1 MKTGIM
7 AEEEAI
13 RIKIMAEEATGII
26 EAEVTAEIA
35 VAIKVISSVTTVA
48 TGVRTTASSTTT
60 NRTTTTT
67 TSPGNHIVNNKVSLH
82 DLGSSNK
89 ITTTNST
96 SNSRINSR
104 TRRNPRRSEERV
116 GAKLFQCCMVF
127 PVLALAC
134 EAELRASVCV

>member
-7 AEEEAI
+7 AEEEEVI
-13 RIKIMAEEATGII
+13 KIKIMAEEATGII

-67 TSPGNHIVNNKVSLH
+67 TTSPGSHIVNNKVSLH

-127 PVLALAC
+127 
-134 EAELRASVCV
+134 